1 MASRGLV
8 PPADRGLSLRNYVV
22 TTSAGNPEV
31 APRLQLR
38 LAHDC
43 SLLPDPDAMS
53 IDFRRCEVNAREYA
67 ANDKFSYFK
76 LIPDL
81 AAEPAQRPMQ
91 KSRCNKHCEQDEQVT
106 HPPQEEIT

>member
-8 PPADRGLSLRNYVV
+8 PPADSGLSLRNYVV

-38 LAHDC
+38 LAHDG

-53 IDFRRCEVNAREYA
+53 IDFSRCEVDAREYA
-67 ANDKFSYFK
+67 ATDKFVYFK
-76 LIPDL
+76 VIPVLD
-81 AAEPAQRPMQ
+81 ADPDARPMQ
-91 KSRCNKHCEQDEQVT
+91 KLRVTKHGDRRRT
-106 HPPQEEIT
+106 RLNYSH